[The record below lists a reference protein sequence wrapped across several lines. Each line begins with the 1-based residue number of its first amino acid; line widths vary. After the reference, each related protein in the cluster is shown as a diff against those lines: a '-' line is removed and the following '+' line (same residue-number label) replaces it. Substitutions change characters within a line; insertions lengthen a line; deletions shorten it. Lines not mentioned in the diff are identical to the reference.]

1 MIYFKVV
8 DSSGHI
14 STGTTNDL
22 RRFQKK
28 HKILLLSDET
38 QAQYIQI
45 QDKLYRDYWFAPVT
59 TYNFSFELAHIFVI
73 EKEEYE
79 ELTKE

>member
-38 QAQYIQI
+38 QHSTFRFKTSCIE
-45 QDKLYRDYWFAPVT
+45 T
-59 TYNFSFELAHIFVI
+59 TGL
-73 EKEEYE
+73 
-79 ELTKE
+79 LL